1 METKVKDTGKT
12 KEAIKQ
18 LQADM
23 RALQAA
29 LAASREAPAPAAA
42 PEPAPKREKG
52 DAAVSYSV
60 SYRTPGVGEMKIKN
74 VTESVTAAQI
84 ARVTDERVAAIG
96 DAVSSAPK
104 ISLLRA
110 LLGKEGESAAVL
122 GEIASLT
129 TGSLY
134 HHLRDLMHAGLIDQT
149 ARNRYSLTDHGN
161 RVLLVLL
168 ALATAP

>member
-1 METKVKDTGKT
+1 MDNNKT
-12 KEAIKQ
+12 KDSTKTKDAIKQ
-18 LQADM
+18 LQAEM

-29 LAASREAPAPAAA
+29 LTESRETLAPVSEPAA
-42 PEPAPKREKG
+42 KREKG

-60 SYRTPGVGEMKIKN
+60 SYRTPGVGETKLKH

-84 ARVTDERVAAIG
+84 ARVTDERVATVG

-104 ISLLRA
+104 VSLLRA

-122 GEIASLT
+122 GEIASLS

-149 ARNRYSLTDHGN
+149 ARNRYALTDHGN
-161 RVLLVLL
+161 RVLLLLL
-168 ALATAP
+168 ALAV